1 MAKIW
6 PNLYFHHKSKNG
18 LKQTN
23 KVKIIPDI
31 IQTSVCISIHKSKWA
46 DNQQIS
52 SKLQG
57 VHNWESKQ
65 KKKKKVRMQ
74 RTPAIHKHTCI
85 NTQTHMHKHTVSA
98 HSRQDVGHV
107 WPKAALEG
115 LMHSFVLGTDSL
127 VMFHP
132 PFPWDRLT
140 KHWDSKRQDRQRGS
154 VPWRLSAARKIPDP
168 LWALY
173 PCRACISVHTSW
185 ATINLAEAAWQWLC
199 WNSQYTWRL
208 QIVVVRY

>member
-1 MAKIW
+1 M
-6 PNLYFHHKSKNG
+6 
-18 LKQTN
+18 
-23 KVKIIPDI
+23 
-31 IQTSVCISIHKSKWA
+31 IQTSVCISIHKSKCA
-46 DNQQIS
+46 DNHQIS
-52 SKLQG
+52 TKPQG

-65 KKKKKVRMQ
+65 KKSENAENTRY
-74 RTPAIHKHTCI
+74 
-85 NTQTHMHKHTVSA
+85 TQTHMHKHTVSA

-115 LMHSFVLGTDSL
+115 LMHSFVLGADSL

-140 KHWDSKRQDRQRGS
+140 KHWDSERQDRKRGS
-154 VPWRLSAARKIPDP
+154 VPWRLSAARNIPDP

-173 PCRACISVHTSW
+173 PCRACISVHTCW